1 MVFTV
6 SDTALGYSTIGDYT
20 STNRLEKWNSGN
32 MMVLELE
39 YLWFLVNPTTI
50 FPDNMK
56 QPNLNGEI
64 EGARD

>member
-1 MVFTV
+1 MKFGEYDGVRVGIFMD
-6 SDTALGYSTIGDYT
+6 SDG
-20 STNRLEKWNSGN
+20 
-32 MMVLELE
+32 
-39 YLWFLVNPTTI
+39 NPTTI